1 MQKVYFSEQP
11 ESIKYMPTSDGHVDV
26 WLRTNI
32 EKVTETNEDGST
44 YSSWK
49 ADENYF
55 CAKVR
60 TMPLS
65 YVEENFEDLLNF
77 DYTEETEKSSLE
89 KRIEDIEAV
98 LAELFGG
105 GII

>member
-11 ESIKYMPTSDGHVDV
+11 ASIKYMPTSDGRVDV

-32 EKVTETNEDGST
+32 EEVTETNEDGST
-44 YSSWK
+44 YPSWK

-55 CAKVR
+55 RARVR

>member
-11 ESIKYMPTSDGHVDV
+11 ASIKYMPTSDGHADV

-32 EKVTETNEDGST
+32 EEVTETNEDGST

-55 CAKVR
+55 RAKVR

-65 YVEENFEDLLNF
+65 YVKENFEDLLNF